1 MEPLEF
7 LIAIGCSATRLFV
20 TGRSTVTKWL
30 VAPVSAMT
38 GGREGGPSE
47 SWTEDDLFT
56 KVVVGFATDKESPID
71 VEGSPRP
78 YS

>member
-1 MEPLEF
+1 MVPLEF
-7 LIAIGCSATRLFV
+7 LIAMGCSATRLFV
-20 TGRSTVTKWL
+20 TGKSTVTKWL

-47 SWTEDDLFT
+47 GWTEVELFT
-56 KVVVGFATDKESPID
+56 NGVVGFATDKESPID